1 MLCKWKAMDETHTCD
16 AACVADY
23 DLQAVHRAVM
33 SRLAGESA
41 LERLMVVIHRAMQ
54 PVPLRHMSDA
64 TEQALDS
71 RMRELKGYGWTMA
84 HAAHDGRPPVVGI
97 GRGVAVGGSSVR
109 GSERW
114 SATEMERFECV
125 SYRVPLDTLS
135 AVRSAAKEQGTV
147 AGLGVKGEPFAPQ
160 RAAGSRKRAARVT
173 VADERAVSLAA
184 RRRAVATL
192 GVEAQGA

>member
-1 MLCKWKAMDETHTCD
+1 VTVLET
-16 AACVADY
+16 
-23 DLQAVHRAVM
+23 
-33 SRLAGESA
+33 
-41 LERLMVVIHRAMQ
+41 LMVVIHKAMQ

-64 TEQALDS
+64 TEKALDS

-114 SATEMERFECV
+114 TASERERFECV

-135 AVRSAAKEQGTV
+135 AVRNAARAQGSME
-147 AGLGVKGEPFAPQ
+147 GLGVQGERFEAQ
-160 RAAGSRKRAARVT
+160 RGAGTRKRAARVT

-184 RRRAVATL
+184 RRRAVGTL